1 MQLWLGCIFPVF
13 YTEYF
18 VITYLWLAYL
28 FIWLLSD
35 VTIWFLLLLTSTCWS
50 LSSGQRF
57 QSVFIFIFILVQQKR
72 SQKIKEQVFLD
83 WSRISTSKRSNS
95 CFGIVREDRSV
106 LQTGWLPNVATYDT
120 SKSPFAD
127 GSASRPSNHL
137 LMLELRMEVETL
149 GNLPAYVQWPCFISH
164 ICCRSVK
171 RGCTGQKVQD
181 LLWQSDCCHWWLLIH
196 EDLVLRPWSITMKK
210 RSL

>member
-1 MQLWLGCIFPVF
+1 MVG
-13 YTEYF
+13 
-18 VITYLWLAYL
+18 LAYL

-50 LSSGQRF
+50 LSSCQRF
-57 QSVFIFIFILVQQKR
+57 QSVFISIFILVQGKR

-95 CFGIVREDRSV
+95 CFGIVHKDRSV
-106 LQTGWLPNVATYDT
+106 LRTGWLPNVATYDT

-127 GSASRPSNHL
+127 GSVSRPSNHL
-137 LMLELRMEVETL
+137 HLLELRMEVETL
-149 GNLPAYVQWPCFISH
+149 GNLPVYVQWPCFITR

-171 RGCTGQKVQD
+171 RGGTGQKAQD
-181 LLWQSDCCHWWLLIH
+181 LLWQSGCCHCWLWIH
-196 EDLVLRPWSITMKK
+196 EDLVLSNEEEIFVRI
-210 RSL
+210 L